1 MVFTLP
7 VHIRLCA
14 TPHTA
19 LTGVMQLFSGASW
32 PLPGAME
39 EEERDPPGIAGYGNE
54 RVGCPLSWADAEH
67 QSVVVVVDQL
77 EATRKHGAKPVSAKT
92 VFVYLYQG
100 RRASRL
106 PLALIFRAVG
116 ALVQLFV
123 PSRSV
128 RWCRSE

>member
-1 MVFTLP
+1 
-7 VHIRLCA
+7 
-14 TPHTA
+14 
-19 LTGVMQLFSGASW
+19 
-32 PLPGAME
+32 ME

-100 RRASRL
+100 RRDSRL
-106 PLALIFRAVG
+106 PWLLYFGLLALWSNFLCQAAVFGG
-116 ALVQLFV
+116 AAASRERVLDHLSDKEKEDECPQLRVYLF
-123 PSRSV
+123 S
-128 RWCRSE
+128 